1 MANETSLTLQYQS
14 LLSTTLHTVL
24 DSGAMHDQVFNN
36 DVTLQWLRSGNR
48 VKTIEG
54 GERIRV
60 GLMHE
65 KNTTAS
71 WYADYQQLDTTPMEG
86 FTTAFYV
93 WKQGDVSISVSGK
106 ELRSNKGSA
115 KLVSLQQ
122 EKTSQAAGSLVD
134 LLATGIFSDGTG
146 STNKQLTGLAAMIET
161 TPGTSSYASVP
172 TANTTWRNQVQ
183 TSVGSAATNLVSKMR
198 VLWNSCKQG
207 KGGSDSTPD
216 YIVTTQTVHEALEAL
231 LFPSVRYESNPKSGA
246 DAGISTLK
254 FKGATVEWDAY
265 CDSGMLYM
273 LNSKHIFLFIHPDAN
288 FSMAE
293 GGFQKPINQ
302 DALVCQIL
310 FQGNLCTNNRRKQGK
325 LQGIT

>member
-1 MANETSLTLQYQS
+1 ME
-14 LLSTTLHTVL
+14 VL
-24 DSGAMHDQVFNN
+24 DSGAMHDQVFND
-36 DVTLQWLRSGNR
+36 DVTLQWLRQGNR
-48 VKTIEG
+48 VKEIEG

-65 KNTTAS
+65 KNTTAG
-71 WYADYQQLDTTPMEG
+71 WYSDYQQYDVTPMEG
-86 FTTAFYV
+86 FTTAFYT

-106 ELRSNKGSA
+106 ELRSNKGAA

-122 EKTSQAAGSLVD
+122 EKTNQASGSLVD

-146 STNKQLTGLAAMIET
+146 SSSKQLTGLAAMIET
-161 TPGTSSYASVP
+161 TPGTTSYASVATGN
-172 TANTTWRNQVQ
+172 TAWRNQVQ
-183 TSVGSAATNLVSKMR
+183 TSVGAAAVNLVPKMR
-198 VLWNSCKQG
+198 TLWNNCRQG
-207 KGGSDSTPD
+207 KGGANGSPD
-216 YIVTTQTVHEALEAL
+216 FIVTTQTVYEALEAL

-246 DAGISTLK
+246 DAGISTMK

-288 FSMAE
+288 FKMSQ

-302 DALVCQIL
+302 DALVAQIL
-310 FQGNLCTNNRRKQGK
+310 FQGNLCTNNRRKLGK